1 MDYRCPAC
9 AADLGKRKLA
19 QAVVARM
26 EMDCSRCKNR
36 IRLNVHRLEEIVVLL
51 GFCAFV
57 GLAASAYWLKSEGLV
72 LTAFGTAMLGALAL
86 ALLEKTALRTWPRY
100 SSSLQRPDPRQQTD
114 PGRRP

>member
-1 MDYRCPAC
+1 MHYRCPVCQAN
-9 AADLGKRKLA
+9 LGKRKLA

-57 GLAASAYWLKSEGLV
+57 GLAATAYWLKSQGLV
-72 LTAFGTAMLGALAL
+72 LAALGAAMLGALAL
-86 ALLEKTALRTWPRY
+86 ALLEQTVLGTWPRY
-100 SSSLQRPDPRQQTD
+100 VRSERSPES
-114 PGRRP
+114 